1 MEESDSSLKDIYKSA
16 IQAMSKE
23 VTRLKSCLD
32 FQELTNKLESRQKV
46 IKTLE
51 NQVKSLTSHEQACS
65 SGSSFFPGSSK
76 SCRIKAKPEKI
87 PILQDKLLDLQEK
100 INNLKSKKW
109 KNEEILEHK
118 MQNLDPVLY
127 LAVTKLLRAK
137 KTNFNLKSQIKTLAN
152 ERKNLNLTYSKI
164 TNALIQEPSA
174 NDRLAQVEDLEFKIR
189 EKEMSVKVMQA
200 MIEQFKDNMQKNDPQ
215 VEQIFNQI
223 NSVESERKNL
233 AQMKQE
239 IKQEIERSSQEIE
252 RKIRNPEHIS
262 MADANNYCR
271 AEIKKIQQE
280 ITEKSKVLRGLE
292 TEKLLVQTR
301 LSESEKKTGKVQVK
315 KKSLSSVNTHSSLPT
330 DRNSSRAFGSKTP
343 AELSLRQS
351 SYLNSMFSR
360 EKECIVTKDL
370 IKILDNFAPGQSITA
385 KIIAFNRSEC
395 NLSNWSQMSR
405 SSLKNCNEDDRG
417 RAVRSRLSDR
427 NQRSQLSFR

>member
-16 IQAMSKE
+16 IQAMTKE
-23 VTRLKSCLD
+23 VARLKSCLD

-51 NQVKSLTSHEQACS
+51 NKVKSLTSHELASS
-65 SGSSFFPGSSK
+65 SGSSFFPTSSK
-76 SCRIKAKPEKI
+76 SPKLKLKPEKI

-100 INNLKSKKW
+100 INNLKSKEW
-109 KNEEILEHK
+109 KHEESLEHK

-137 KTNFNLKSQIKTLAN
+137 KNNFNLKSQLKTLTN
-152 ERKNLNLTYSKI
+152 ERKSLNFKYSKI

-174 NDRLAQVEDLEFKIR
+174 NDRLGQVEDLEFKIR

-200 MIEQFKDNMQKNDPQ
+200 MIEQFQDNMRRNDPQ
-215 VEQIFNQI
+215 VEQIFSQI
-223 NSVESERKNL
+223 NSVESERENL
-233 AQMKQE
+233 ARTKQE
-239 IKQEIERSSQEIE
+239 VRQEIERSSQEIE
-252 RKIRNPEHIS
+252 KKIRNPEQIS
-262 MADANNYCR
+262 LADANNYCR
-271 AEIKKIQQE
+271 SEIKKIQQE

-292 TEKLLVQTR
+292 TERLLVQTR

-315 KKSLSSVNTHSSLPT
+315 K
-330 DRNSSRAFGSKTP
+330 
-343 AELSLRQS
+343 
-351 SYLNSMFSR
+351 NSMFSK

-370 IKILDNFAPGQSITA
+370 ISILDNFAPGQSITA

-405 SSLKNCNEDDRG
+405 SSLKNCNEVDRG